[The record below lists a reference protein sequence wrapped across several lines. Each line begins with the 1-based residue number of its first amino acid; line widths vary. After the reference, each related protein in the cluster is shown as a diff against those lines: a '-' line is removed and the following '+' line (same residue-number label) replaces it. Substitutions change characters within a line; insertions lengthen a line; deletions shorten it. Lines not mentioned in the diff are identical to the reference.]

1 MKIHSVALATGSML
15 AAVVASAAQYA
26 TFSDNVFFAEGG
38 TPDNCGSFAVAKS
51 FNAPTA
57 GVYRIEAACPRAETL
72 VSVAGRFSDEWPDGV
87 ALPAGP
93 AMVEIY
99 AKAENAKSAI
109 SADALKITVNGSAAE
124 MPDCE
129 SAFAPIYPAT
139 TLEWAD
145 ASQRH
150 IAYATWEIEAPE
162 DGVYAF
168 TLHQRELSLFTKCYL
183 DGLQVFYA
191 TRNHSDSR
199 FDAFFNTH
207 RVVAFLKKGNHV
219 FDFTQCWNGGGAS
232 HSDARAALCDIAV
245 GDDQPWPFNQKG
257 IPWERKCEIGFGR
270 VSGLN
275 PVRDTAYQLRGDD
288 AMVFRTGDEAVID
301 VATAVAEERCIRFV
315 TESPADET
323 GARSTNAV
331 KYALSSAKPAAH
343 RFDTS
348 RPGGWRWWVEDAR
361 GALVHGPWAYAVAG
375 KARDSVEDNCHKS
388 QLSTNDTNA
397 NSFAHSASL
406 GTRSARLGSL
416 QNASPACAAVMA
428 K

>member
-150 IAYATWEIEAPE
+150 IAYATWEI
-162 DGVYAF
+162 
-168 TLHQRELSLFTKCYL
+168 
-183 DGLQVFYA
+183 
-191 TRNHSDSR
+191 
-199 FDAFFNTH
+199 
-207 RVVAFLKKGNHV
+207 
-219 FDFTQCWNGGGAS
+219 
-232 HSDARAALCDIAV
+232 
-245 GDDQPWPFNQKG
+245 
-257 IPWERKCEIGFGR
+257 
-270 VSGLN
+270 
-275 PVRDTAYQLRGDD
+275 
-288 AMVFRTGDEAVID
+288 
-301 VATAVAEERCIRFV
+301 
-315 TESPADET
+315 
-323 GARSTNAV
+323 
-331 KYALSSAKPAAH
+331 
-343 RFDTS
+343 
-348 RPGGWRWWVEDAR
+348 
-361 GALVHGPWAYAVAG
+361 
-375 KARDSVEDNCHKS
+375 
-388 QLSTNDTNA
+388 
-397 NSFAHSASL
+397 
-406 GTRSARLGSL
+406 
-416 QNASPACAAVMA
+416 
-428 K
+428 